1 MAIPKVIY
9 QTFSSSALPWL
20 TRQHVSRFRKKNP
33 GYRYEFYDDQRMV
46 KFMQNHLDSES
57 FELFRRIQIGAI
69 KADFFRY
76 VILYHFGGVYL
87 DIDSL
92 ITARLDTMI
101 MADDNAII
109 SKESNGLFYIQYA
122 LIFEA
127 GHPFLQRTIEM
138 LIDNLRNNRFPH
150 DGHSMTGPGV
160 YTHAIKSCLEENPL
174 IRYRELPVDYNGE
187 VIFSYPMSKFFLYG
201 PQRKGQW
208 KKVSQKYE
216 VLKGK

>member
-9 QTFSSSALPWL
+9 QTFKTEALPWL
-20 TRQHVSRFRKKNP
+20 TRLHVSRFRKKNP
-33 GYRYEFYDDQRMV
+33 EYRYEFYDDQRMIE
-46 KFMQNHLDSES
+46 FMRSNLNPEQ
-57 FELFRRIQIGAI
+57 FELFNRIQIGAI

-92 ITARLDTMI
+92 ITAKLDDMI
-101 MADDNAII
+101 LVGDNALI

-122 LIFEA
+122 LFFEA

-138 LIDNLRNNRFPH
+138 LTDNLRHNRFPH

-160 YTHAIKSCLEENPL
+160 YTRAIRSCLEENPL
-174 IRYRELPVDYNGE
+174 IHYRELPADYNGD
-187 VIFSYPMSKFFLYG
+187 VTFSYRMSKFFLYG
-201 PQRKGQW
+201 LRRKEHW
-208 KKVSQKYE
+208 KKMSKVTE
-216 VLKGK
+216 VLRSK